1 MKKVLENFRDYVIIT
16 IGVFMVAAALYF
28 FLMPNNIAAG
38 GVNGLAMV
46 FNHYLPT
53 LPVGVFM
60 FIMNIILFVVAFL
73 FIGSSFGA
81 RTIYS
86 SFMLSGS
93 IWALEKLYP
102 MQKPFT
108 NDVLLELFFGIIIQG
123 AGMGIIFNEN
133 ASTGGTDIV
142 AKILNK
148 FTHINIG
155 KGVLLSDVFVT
166 LLAGATFGFQQGLYS
181 LFSVTIN
188 GFVIDKMIEGLN
200 ICKQVQI
207 ISSKNKKIE
216 AFILKEVG
224 RGATVYYARGAY
236 TKEEIEVLTTIVDT
250 KEFIKI
256 RNYIK
261 KIDPQAFV
269 NVSDVH
275 ETLGDGFKNILV
287 E

>member
-46 FNHYLPT
+46 FNHYLPA

-60 FIMNIILFVVAFL
+60 FIMNIILFVVAFAV
-73 FIGSSFGA
+73 IGASFGA

-86 SFMLSGS
+86 SFMLSGT

-207 ISSKNKKIE
+207 ISSKNKEIE

>member
-73 FIGSSFGA
+73 VIGASFGA

-207 ISSKNKKIE
+207 ISSKNKEIE